1 MKYAMLS
8 LLKDARFGRKS
19 EPQPCDYALLYHLAQ
34 EHQVS
39 ALIFNQIYRFPD
51 LPPELKAAWTR
62 ETLQINS
69 FQAMRSNRFLY
80 LYQKLRADGV
90 KALVVK
96 GLILRNLYPQP
107 DSRPSS
113 DEDLYVPLDEF
124 QRATE
129 ILQTSGAILSHEG
142 KEENIFDDPSCGLHI
157 ELHGVLFDRDAK
169 AFGQYQ
175 ELFESG
181 FQDPVEHRIQGV
193 PVLSLSYDRHFLFLI
208 THLTK
213 HFLVCGVGIRQ
224 ILDIIM
230 YAEAYREQIHWDRVY
245 EILKEHGLLVL
256 TANVMAIGRQYF
268 DLDPAVPIPRMKT
281 DCDALLEDI
290 LDAGVFGKSTRARLH
305 SSAFTLEAAEGRKR
319 TSGEMLLSHLFPS
332 RKFLQGRM
340 EYTYLREK
348 PWMLPY
354 AWVKRIGSYLHH
366 RESGDQEKEMMEL
379 GAKRV
384 KLLKKYGVIK

>member
-1 MKYAMLS
+1 MKNEMLS
-8 LLKDARFGRKS
+8 LLKDARLGAQSHPR
-19 EPQPCDYALLYHLAQ
+19 PCDYVLLHNIAQ

-39 ALIFNQIYRFPD
+39 ALIFNQIYHFPD
-51 LPPELKAAWTR
+51 LSSDIKAAWTR
-62 ETLQINS
+62 ETLQING
-69 FQAMRSNRFLY
+69 FQAMRSSRFLY
-80 LYQKLRADGV
+80 LYQKLREGGV

-107 DSRPSS
+107 DSRPSA
-113 DEDLYVPLDEF
+113 DEDLYVPMDEF

-129 ILQTSGAILSHEG
+129 ILQAFGANLSHQG

-157 ELHGVLFDRDAK
+157 ELHGVLFDRGTK
-169 AFGQYQ
+169 AFGRYQ
-175 ELFESG
+175 ELFEDG
-181 FQDPVEHRIQGV
+181 FQDSVEHRIQGV
-193 PVLSLSYDRHFLFLI
+193 SVLSLSHDRHFLFLI
-208 THLTK
+208 THFTK

-224 ILDIIM
+224 ILDIVM

-245 EILKEHGLLVL
+245 GILKKEGLLVL
-256 TANVMAIGRQYF
+256 TANVMAIGRQCF
-268 DLDPAVPIPRMKT
+268 DMDPKVPIPKIKT
-281 DCDALLEDI
+281 DYGALLEDI

-305 SSAFTLEAAEGRKR
+305 SSAFTLEAAEGRRR

-332 RKFLQGRM
+332 LKSLQERM
-340 EYTYLREK
+340 EYTYLRDK

-354 AWVKRIGSYLHH
+354 AWANRIRSYLLH
-366 RESGDQEKEMMEL
+366 RESGNQEKEMMEL